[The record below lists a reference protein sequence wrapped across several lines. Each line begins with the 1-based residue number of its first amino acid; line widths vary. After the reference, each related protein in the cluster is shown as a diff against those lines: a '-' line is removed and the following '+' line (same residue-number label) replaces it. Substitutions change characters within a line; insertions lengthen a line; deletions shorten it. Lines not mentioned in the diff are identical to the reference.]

1 MSDTE
6 SYGIRLEKK
15 VDDIRQEV
23 KSLSESLIQIK
34 TINEHQKA
42 QSEENARKIEKLE
55 SGAQKT
61 EGAITFLKFFG
72 GFALTGMITFCTWIV
87 SNNQAMHQRI
97 SDTNQKVAVIES
109 KIAFRGAP

>member
-23 KSLSESLIQIK
+23 KLVSEGLVQIK

-72 GFALTGMITFCTWIV
+72 GFAIAGMITFCTWIV

-109 KIAFRGAP
+109 KIAFRGGQ